1 MKPSII
7 FAGTPD
13 FAAASLQAI
22 VAAGFDVPLVLTQ
35 PDRPSGR
42 GMKQQSSPVKQLA
55 LSLELDIQQPTS
67 LKDPDIQ
74 AHIRAIHADVMV
86 VAAYGLLLPQS
97 VLTIPRYGCLN
108 IHASLLPRWRGAA
121 PIQRAIEAGDSE
133 TGICI
138 MQMDAGLDTGAIL
151 SRHLYPIGENDTAA
165 QVHDGLMAL
174 GAKAIVANLQHLD
187 QLKPTPQPET
197 GVTYAH
203 KLSKAEAQINWHR
216 SADEINRQIRAFNP
230 VPGSWTLWQD
240 KPLKIWRAQVVEGS
254 GQPGTIVRSDEHQL
268 IVACGSKALS
278 IELLQKAGSKAMP
291 VNAFQ
296 TGNALS
302 IGTIFP
308 SAESHS

>member
-55 LSLELDIQQPTS
+55 LSLELDFQQPTS
-67 LKDPDIQ
+67 LKDPEIQ
-74 AHIRAIHADVMV
+74 AHIRDIHADVMV

-254 GQPGTIVRSDEHQL
+254 GQPGTIVQSDEHHL
-268 IVACGSKALS
+268 IVACSSKALS

-296 TGNALS
+296 AGNALS